1 MSWAA
6 IILTPIVGALIGWI
20 TNLLAVKMLFRPLRA
35 RQILGITLHGL
46 IPRRRTEI
54 AATVARTIE
63 RDLLSPD
70 EISNVLHRLDWDR
83 EVARAVDEIVDQR
96 LKAIRLIPFS
106 DPLVASLKEGL
117 ARALLKEID
126 RRRAG
131 LVDRFRE
138 RLDLQA
144 MVVERMER
152 FDLGQFETLV
162 LQVASRELSAIVW
175 MGAVLGFLV
184 GLVQVGVFVLLG

>member
-1 MSWAA
+1 MSWTV
-6 IILTPIVGALIGWI
+6 IVLTPLVGAFIGWV
-20 TNLLAVKMLFRPLRA
+20 TNLLAVKMLFRPLHA
-35 RQILGITLHGL
+35 REILGITFHGL

-54 AATVARTIE
+54 AATVARTVE
-63 RDLLSPD
+63 RDLLSAE
-70 EISNVLHRLDWDR
+70 EISNVLHRLDWER

-96 LKAIRLIPFS
+96 LRALHLLPFS
-106 DPLVASLKEGL
+106 DPLMTVLKEGL
-117 ARALLKEID
+117 SRALLKEID
-126 RRRAG
+126 QRRAG

-152 FDLGQFETLV
+152 FDIAQFESLV
-162 LQVASRELSAIVW
+162 LRVASRELSAIVW

-184 GLVQVGVFVLLG
+184 GVAQVGLLLLAA

>member
-1 MSWAA
+1 MSWAV
-6 IILTPIVGALIGWI
+6 IVLTPLVGALIGWV
-20 TNLLAVKMLFRPLRA
+20 TNLLAVKMLFRPLHA
-35 RQILGITLHGL
+35 REILGITFHGL

-63 RDLLSPD
+63 RDLLSTE
-70 EISNVLHRLDWDR
+70 EISNVLHRLDWER

-96 LKAIRLIPFS
+96 LKAIRLLPFS
-106 DPLVASLKEGL
+106 DGLVTTLKDGL
-117 ARALLKEID
+117 ARALLREID
-126 RRRAG
+126 QRRST

-138 RLDLQA
+138 RLDLQG

-152 FDLGQFETLV
+152 FDIGQFETLV
-162 LQVASRELSAIVW
+162 LRVASRELSAIVW

-184 GLVQVGVFVLLG
+184 GVAQVGLMLLLL

>member
-70 EISNVLHRLDWDR
+70 EISNVLHRLDWER

-117 ARALLKEID
+117 ARTLLKEID
-126 RRRAG
+126 QRRAG

-144 MVVERMER
+144 MVVGRMEQ

>member
-6 IILTPIVGALIGWI
+6 IVLTPLVGALIGWI
-20 TNLLAVKMLFRPLRA
+20 TNLLAVKMLFRPLHA
-35 RQILGITLHGL
+35 RDIFGITVHGL

-63 RDLLSPD
+63 RDLLSPE
-70 EISNVLHRLDWDR
+70 EISNVLHRLDWEQ
-83 EVARAVDEIVDQR
+83 EVTRAVDEILEQR
-96 LKAIRLIPFS
+96 FRAVRLIPFS
-106 DPLVASLKEGL
+106 DPVVAALKEGL
-117 ARALLKEID
+117 VRALLKEID
-126 RRRAG
+126 QRRAG

-152 FDLGQFETLV
+152 FDMGQFETLV
-162 LQVASRELSAIVW
+162 LKVASRELSAIVW
-175 MGAVLGFLV
+175 MGAILGFLV
-184 GLVQVGVFVLLG
+184 GLAQVGLLLLLD